1 MAKVLLFQCENEREI
16 RQILTPMKIQ
26 AVSVPK
32 TKFHMTLK
40 ELERE
45 NDEEGNFGGAYP
57 EGSMIVMCDFTEKQL
72 DRLLMDFR
80 NRNVKI
86 DYKMVMTA
94 TNASWDVLHVYFEA
108 QREKIMYEMAQRD
121 RKRFWHLSWWLKI
134 LACESISH
142 QSYFF
147 R

>member
-1 MAKVLLFQCENEREI
+1 MEKQKKIALINDLTGFGRCSTAVMAPIVSA
-16 RQILTPMKIQ
+16 MKIQ
-26 AVSVPK
+26 AVAVPK

-45 NDEEGNFGGAYP
+45 NDDEGYFRGAYP
-57 EGSMIVMCDFTEKQL
+57 EGSMIVMCDCTENQL
-72 DRLLMDFR
+72 VRLLMDFR

-108 QREKIMYEMAQRD
+108 QKEKMMYEMAQRD
-121 RKRFWHLSWWLKI
+121 RKKFP
-134 LACESISH
+134 
-142 QSYFF
+142 F

>member
-1 MAKVLLFQCENEREI
+1 
-16 RQILTPMKIQ
+16 
-26 AVSVPK
+26 
-32 TKFHMTLK
+32 MTLK

-45 NDEEGNFGGAYP
+45 DDEEGYFEGAYP

-108 QREKIMYEMAQRD
+108 QRENMMNEKAQRD
-121 RKRFWHLSWWLKI
+121 RKRFKHLSWSQKKLDS
-134 LACESISH
+134 ESNS
-142 QSYFF
+142 QQTFSVNN
-147 R
+147 RK

>member
-1 MAKVLLFQCENEREI
+1 
-16 RQILTPMKIQ
+16 
-26 AVSVPK
+26 
-32 TKFHMTLK
+32 MTLK

-45 NDEEGNFGGAYP
+45 NDDEGYFRGAYP

-108 QREKIMYEMAQRD
+108 QKEKMMYEMAQRD
-121 RKRFWHLSWWLKI
+121 RKKFP
-134 LACESISH
+134 
-142 QSYFF
+142 F

>member
-1 MAKVLLFQCENEREI
+1 MKA
-16 RQILTPMKIQ
+16 IL
-26 AVSVPK
+26 
-32 TKFHMTLK
+32 
-40 ELERE
+40 
-45 NDEEGNFGGAYP
+45 
-57 EGSMIVMCDFTEKQL
+57 EKQL

-121 RKRFWHLSWWLKI
+121 RKRF
-134 LACESISH
+134 
-142 QSYFF
+142 
-147 R
+147 

>member
-45 NDEEGNFGGAYP
+45 NDDEGYFGGTYP

-72 DRLLMDFR
+72 DRILMDFR

-108 QREKIMYEMAQRD
+108 QKEKMMYEMAQRD
-121 RKRFWHLSWWLKI
+121 RKKFP
-134 LACESISH
+134 
-142 QSYFF
+142 F